1 MPDTNKRKSV
11 GLRSAC
17 NPLLV
22 PTRVNHLYA
31 LHGTISLL
39 TDVLTHAIAAR
50 VQLFSARREL
60 LPNAPLHRG
69 PVYPHPRMLEGQLQ
83 CMCLECVWRDLR
95 GPYNP
100 QNSSQADAARSLLS
114 PVKLPTH
121 SGEDRCRLSSVQ
133 LIHETA
139 FLELGEKGVVN
150 KLFRFG
156 GLCFRVPGEIQ
167 HRLHAGGR
175 HIGDP
180 LPDLDEGLVRFLEVV
195 LIGGFRERTD
205 NLFGFFWIDCSV
217 THRFHISL

>member
-1 MPDTNKRKSV
+1 MTFSCRRFHERDDAISRVTCSIFNMPDTNKRKSV

-22 PTRVNHLYA
+22 PIRVNHLYA

-95 GPYNP
+95 GPYSP
-100 QNSSQADAARSLLS
+100 PSRRCTKFTVSGDITYAQRRRPLS
-114 PVKLPTH
+114 VIVRTVGSRNH
-121 SGEDRCRLSSVQ
+121 LSR
-133 LIHETA
+133 A
-139 FLELGEKGVVN
+139 
-150 KLFRFG
+150 
-156 GLCFRVPGEIQ
+156 P
-167 HRLHAGGR
+167 
-175 HIGDP
+175 
-180 LPDLDEGLVRFLEVV
+180 
-195 LIGGFRERTD
+195 
-205 NLFGFFWIDCSV
+205 
-217 THRFHISL
+217 